1 MSGPL
6 YSVPIRANICSTACA
21 ALSSVLPYKCPYT
34 LSVIFGFAC
43 PSRRLIVKISTPAAI
58 RLAPSNSRL
67 EILAPSLRVDKLSS
81 WLFTV
86 DGAVPRLCDRQFFA
100 HDPPDHPATSVNIV
114 IVVGPMAGVCL
125 QQVRCCLGTR
135 IRWYGPLPC
144 HRRVR
149 AGADER
155 KTRDFATG

>member
-114 IVVGPMAGVCL
+114 IVVGPMAATTAFV
-125 QQVRCCLGTR
+125 
-135 IRWYGPLPC
+135 
-144 HRRVR
+144 
-149 AGADER
+149 GADEGQHLLLFSCWG
-155 KTRDFATG
+155 KISEDDGGGAP